1 MGQLPTMKNRKKCRL
16 HGCLILFAS
25 MLFCCEAAPGKS
37 TTQAGTGF
45 VVSALCGG
53 TSPCMFNNK
62 DNVRFEITI
71 RNTQKEPV
79 QLPLEFMRS
88 VGPRIVLHDNRAP
101 HSRKLS
107 RNMPNAALLSNVT
120 VVAPD
125 QSVSISGLITRH
137 ELEAFGGRHLD
148 VTAEVSINAPT
159 DGSSN
164 FRPMGTATLRI
175 IGADVAQALDPARR

>member
-1 MGQLPTMKNRKKCRL
+1 MECAFEGDN
-16 HGCLILFAS
+16 IDF
-25 MLFCCEAAPGKS
+25 E
-37 TTQAGTGF
+37 
-45 VVSALCGG
+45 VV
-53 TSPCMFNNK
+53 
-62 DNVRFEITI
+62 I

-88 VGPRIVLHDNRAP
+88 VGPRIVLHDNRVK
-101 HSRKLS
+101 HSKKVS

-120 VVAPD
+120 VVPPE

-148 VTAEVSINAPT
+148 VTAELSVNAPT

-175 IGADVAQALDPARR
+175 VGADVAQALDPARR

>member
-1 MGQLPTMKNRKKCRL
+1 MHRR
-16 HGCLILFAS
+16 LILCVSLLICSGTNAGNSTMEMDSNFAVGAH
-25 MLFCCEAAPGKS
+25 CDGKS
-37 TTQAGTGF
+37 
-45 VVSALCGG
+45 VCI
-53 TSPCMFNNK
+53 FNNK

-71 RNTQKEPV
+71 RNTHKEPV

-88 VGPRIVLHDNRAP
+88 VGPRIVLHDNRAQ

-148 VTAEVSINAPT
+148 VIAEVSINAPT
-159 DGSSN
+159 DGTRN
-164 FRPMGTATLRI
+164 FRPVGTATLRI
-175 IGADVAQALDPARR
+175 VSADVAQGLDAARR

>member
-1 MGQLPTMKNRKKCRL
+1 ML
-16 HGCLILFAS
+16 AS
-25 MLFCCEAAPGKS
+25 SPSSQGAQIEAAS
-37 TTQAGTGF
+37 GF
-45 VVSALCGG
+45 EVAARCG
-53 TSPCMFNNK
+53 TSMECAFEG
-62 DNVRFEITI
+62 DNIDFEVVI

-88 VGPRIVLHDNRAP
+88 VGPRIVLHDNRVK
-101 HSRKLS
+101 HSKKVS

-120 VVAPD
+120 VVPPE

-148 VTAEVSINAPT
+148 VTAELSVNAPT

-175 IGADVAQALDPARR
+175 VGADVAQALDPARR

>member
-1 MGQLPTMKNRKKCRL
+1 MQTMKSRKTCRS
-16 HGCLILFAS
+16 HGCLVLFAS
-25 MLFCCEAAPGKS
+25 MLFYCEAATGIS
-37 TTQAGTGF
+37 TTQAGNGF
-45 VVSALCGG
+45 VMGALCGS
-53 TSPCMFNNK
+53 TSLCMFSNK
-62 DNVRFEITI
+62 EDVRFEITI
-71 RNTQKEPV
+71 RNTHKEPV

-88 VGPRIVLHDNRAP
+88 VGPRIVLHDNRAQ

-137 ELEAFGGRHLD
+137 ELEEFGGRHLD

-175 IGADVAQALDPARR
+175 VGADVAQGLDPTRR